1 MSRLKRIL
9 RFLLKFI
16 AWTGVVLLVLFLFF
30 LWRIQVPLPQINSK
44 VQPVDFK
51 RIQTGT
57 DSYQIGK
64 NWLRKNKEGIWVMYI
79 EGNDYER
86 GVIYGVL
93 SKELMEEQEDYFI
106 AQINEIIPHKIYL
119 QFIKMF
125 VAWFNKDIYKYVPAE
140 NLREIYGV
148 SLSFSDKYD
157 NIGPKYYRILNY
169 HAAHD
174 IGHAL
179 TDYQLVGCT
188 SFAVNKSLSADSTLL
203 IGRNFDFYM
212 GDDFAKNKLL
222 LFVKPDSGYAFASYS
237 WAGFTGVVSGMNEK
251 GLTVTI
257 NAAKSDIPFAA
268 KDPISLLAREI
279 LQYAKNIDEATAIAR
294 KRETF
299 VSETLLIGSAQDN
312 KAALIEKSPSKL
324 DIFYSPENLLI
335 CSNHYQSNVF
345 KNDDEN
351 ISNITNSDSKF
362 RYDRMKQLLE
372 EHIPLNADKA
382 ADVLRNKEGLDGKSI
397 GYGNPKAIDQLLAHH
412 SVIFKPEKL
421 DMWVSTMPYQDGE
434 YVHFNL
440 REFLSGVYHDHDSLD
455 IPADAFTQSD
465 DLKKFEAFKITKQK
479 IFRHNT
485 FGQNLNL
492 SEEEIKEYISN
503 NPNSYVT
510 YMSLGEYY
518 KSKKQYETAISYFEK
533 SLQHEVASK
542 AEELKIKKLIEECQ
556 KKLKN

>member
-1 MSRLKRIL
+1 MSRTKRIF
-9 RFLLKFI
+9 RFLFKFI
-16 AWTGVVLLVLFLFF
+16 LWTGVILIVLFLFF
-30 LWRIQVPLPQINSK
+30 LWRIQVPTPKVNSTL
-44 VQPVDFK
+44 QPSDLK
-51 RIQTGT
+51 RIKVAT
-57 DSYQIGK
+57 DSYQVGK
-64 NWLRKNKEGIWVMYI
+64 NWLRKNKEGIWEMYI
-79 EGNDYER
+79 EGSDYER
-86 GVIYGVL
+86 GVVYGVL
-93 SKELMEEQEDYFI
+93 AKELMEEQEDYFI
-106 AQINEIIPHKIYL
+106 AQINEIIPHKVYL

-148 SLSFSDKYD
+148 SRSFSDKYD
-157 NIGPKYYRILNY
+157 YIGPKYYRILNY

-179 TDYQLVGCT
+179 TDFQLVGCT

-279 LQYAKNIDEATAIAR
+279 LQYSKNIDEATTIAR

-299 VSETLLIGSAQDN
+299 VSETLLIGSAEDN
-312 KAALIEKSPSKL
+312 KAALIEKSPNKL
-324 DIFYSPENLLI
+324 DIFYSPDNLLI
-335 CSNHYQSNVF
+335 CSNHYQGDVL

-351 ISNITNSDSKF
+351 VSNIANSDSKF
-362 RYDRMKQLLE
+362 RYDRMKQLLD

-412 SVIFKPEKL
+412 SVIFKPAGL

-434 YVHFNL
+434 YVHYNL
-440 REFLSGVYHDHDSLD
+440 RKVLSGVYQSADSLD
-455 IPADAFTQSD
+455 IPADAFTQSEE
-465 DLKKFEAFKITKQK
+465 LKKFEAFKITKQK
-479 IFRHNT
+479 IYRHNT
-485 FGQNLNL
+485 FGQPLDL
-492 SEEEIKEYISN
+492 TAEEIKTYISN
-503 NPNSYVT
+503 NPNSFVA
-510 YMSLGEYY
+510 YMSIGEYY
-518 KSKKQYETAISYFEK
+518 RSKKQYDKAIFWLEE
-533 SLQHEVASK
+533 SLKHEVASK
-542 AEELKIKKLIEECQ
+542 AEELKIKKIIEECQ
-556 KKLKN
+556 NKLKN